1 MIPPACSPQ
10 GSSVRRILQARI
22 PEWVATSSSRVSS
35 RPRDQTHES
44 CIAGEFFTTEPRGKL
59 GGMDM
64 TSLDTHA
71 MLTACFP
78 LHLWTKKCLWSFP
91 LIQKI
96 ELESG
101 FPGGSVVKNS
111 PAMQETPARSLGQ
124 ENPLEKEMATHS
136 SFLPGKSHRQRNL
149 AGYGPWGLRSVGHN

>member
-1 MIPPACSPQ
+1 MDCSPP
-10 GSSVRRILQARI
+10 GSSVHRILQARI

-44 CIAGEFFTTEPRGKL
+44 CIAGEFFTTEPQGKL

-78 LHLWTKKCLWSFP
+78 LHLWTKKCRWSFQLTKVVTLPSAIGRCSCPQRCP
-91 LIQKI
+91 LGTIQDGAKQATGPVEFTSRNDINRPDSCIIPYI
-96 ELESG
+96 E
-101 FPGGSVVKNS
+101 K
-111 PAMQETPARSLGQ
+111 
-124 ENPLEKEMATHS
+124 HS
-136 SFLPGKSHRQRNL
+136 NH
-149 AGYGPWGLRSVGHN
+149 